1 MLFKEYSCS
10 VLIVCASEKFG
21 KQIEEM
27 LRGSDYYP
35 ITIVKSAAEAR
46 RNTLERTY
54 DIIIINTPLPDE
66 FGARLA
72 ADIAAD
78 EKSGVLLF
86 AKSELYED
94 VTAKVIDYGVLTL
107 SKPTSASLIMQ
118 SVRLLYATSE
128 RLRRVNE
135 KNASLEERMEEIRLI
150 NHAKWVLIEFM
161 KMSENE
167 AHHYIE
173 KQAMDKRK
181 SKKEIAEIIIQTYK

>member
-107 SKPTSASLIMQ
+107 SKPTSTSLIMQ